1 MSSLAAIVELVRD
14 FQTTRLVSA
23 VGLVILIYDHLL
35 SLPDEVRFIWSAKF
49 TSSKV
54 LFLGMRYI
62 VPVVMIVHTVQ
73 LSGLSH
79 IQLSDMLQ
87 GLVYHWGL
95 VLLRLWILWDRNR
108 IFIICTFLMFLA
120 SIIAVFV
127 LTILDFIEM
136 IPNMSFA
143 VVCTSD
149 TSFHKL
155 RFLWLP
161 GIIFQS
167 VMVLGMVSRV
177 ITRPHIIKTLLRDGY
192 LYFLL
197 LFGINLINATLVLAA
212 RPSLMLVTVF
222 LTWCCTTTV
231 TCRMILR
238 LRRSSY
244 LDSNKD
250 SADDDIYEDIPRP
263 VELAWLRQQ
272 SRDPTPTPTLTRST
286 FL

>member
-1 MSSLAAIVELVRD
+1 MSSLAAIEELLRD

-79 IQLSDMLQ
+79 VHLSDMLQ

-136 IPNMSFA
+136 IPSMSFA
-143 VVCTSD
+143 VVCTID
-149 TSFHKL
+149 TSFHNL
-155 RFLWLP
+155 RLLWLP

-197 LFGINLINATLVLAA
+197 LFGINVLNATLVFAA